1 MSKSLAL
8 VIQGLI
14 LLGDGLKGIAG
25 ELEEG
30 AGNTF
35 LGTVAQTKPE
45 EKSAETEKGSIKK
58 GGVLPKKE
66 EPQEATPGLDEAA
79 LREECTA
86 LVKKLALAQKK
97 PEILE
102 CFKKFGIAKVT
113 ECPVDKLE
121 QLTIN
126 LGRIKI

>member
-30 AGNTF
+30 SAVLPGQVN
-35 LGTVAQTKPE
+35 GQVSEPKQVEAKKETVKETVK
-45 EKSAETEKGSIKK
+45 ETEETK
-58 GGVLPKKE
+58 
-66 EPQEATPGLDEAA
+66 PGLDEAA

>member
-14 LLGDGLKGIAG
+14 LLGDGLRGIAG

-30 AGNTF
+30 ADKAVLLSQGN
-35 LGTVAQTKPE
+35 GQVAESKPVEKKVVKDTVKETKTE
-45 EKSAETEKGSIKK
+45 EAK
-58 GGVLPKKE
+58 
-66 EPQEATPGLDEAA
+66 PGLDEAA
-79 LREECTA
+79 LRGECIA

-97 PEILE
+97 PEIME

-126 LGRIKI
+126 LGGIKI